1 MSDNEVIVVS
11 ITNEEADRPNIT
23 LAVEENS
30 LRHYQSFIELF
41 EQEHPNLTVRLVSI
55 NEVTTSGND
64 DEIQIMASAFDI
76 FPYNPIRQGGTEY
89 LLDLRPLRDLDP
101 QFDTNDFL
109 PGLLPP
115 ATEPLWAIPTGAAY
129 YITFFDKGAFDD
141 ARLSHPDLDWTTD
154 DFLDA
159 ALALT
164 VREGDDVT
172 RWGYVPGQ
180 MRYPPLLASQLAG
193 PLTTPDGG
201 LRLADPDVVAAV
213 QWLGDLFTVHQVS
226 PWLDEYRP
234 TDRRTG
240 GGQTAQGLINR
251 GQAAIWHTTH
261 LLFDENEENVGVT
274 AVPQS
279 LHGLTA
285 EPLIYGFAVSRGTAN
300 REATWQLLHFLSRQ
314 PPQEAMFSVGP
325 VPARRS
331 VAAANSYWEQ
341 LPDGLAPALQYTV
354 ENSVAPRITH
364 QAANLLQGAIA
375 AHIDDNTPV
384 TAALGQLL
392 GTTDTPAELS
402 ETEVIVVPEV
412 GPDPTDDTRQ
422 ITFVT
427 LSPLVDTHR
436 LLAEAFQR
444 EHSNMRVQVERPDDF
459 ELRSVTAADCFVT
472 SVSSLRNEPLRATVL
487 TLEPLLELDGRLQTN
502 EFYPSMLN
510 AVMEEGEVFGLPAFM
525 RVALMHYN
533 RELFEANSIPEP
545 PLDWMLSDFL
555 EIAQQAT
562 MGEGETKQFGYAEP
576 FPYLFS
582 YGVTAFGVQVAD
594 QSEGIPW
601 FDFEVTEEMV
611 TWFADLIRLYE
622 VQPLL
627 SGNSMVDF
635 SSFQELLQKGQ
646 VGIWPSLGTEL
657 VVGMQNAPLNYDIG
671 TVTIPL
677 GPSGSRG
684 IVESAIYAYAI
695 FADTTE
701 REVCWEWIKFLSLHP
716 QASPVRGGNVYFPA
730 HIETSKSKMYLDLVG
745 SDVAGAAYTT
755 VNSSHVSFH
764 AGASAWMRPGFN
776 WLEIAYLEVSSGE
789 VDVSSALAEADT
801 KFTRYR
807 ECVILADAFDDLEAW
822 QMCANQV
829 D

>member
-1 MSDNEVIVVS
+1 
-11 ITNEEADRPNIT
+11 
-23 LAVEENS
+23 
-30 LRHYQSFIELF
+30 
-41 EQEHPNLTVRLVSI
+41 
-55 NEVTTSGND
+55 
-64 DEIQIMASAFDI
+64 
-76 FPYNPIRQGGTEY
+76 
-89 LLDLRPLRDLDP
+89 
-101 QFDTNDFL
+101 
-109 PGLLPP
+109 
-115 ATEPLWAIPTGAAY
+115 
-129 YITFFDKGAFDD
+129 
-141 ARLSHPDLDWTTD
+141 
-154 DFLDA
+154 
-159 ALALT
+159 
-164 VREGDDVT
+164 
-172 RWGYVPGQ
+172 
-180 MRYPPLLASQLAG
+180 
-193 PLTTPDGG
+193 
-201 LRLADPDVVAAV
+201 
-213 QWLGDLFTVHQVS
+213 
-226 PWLDEYRP
+226 
-234 TDRRTG
+234 
-240 GGQTAQGLINR
+240 
-251 GQAAIWHTTH
+251 
-261 LLFDENEENVGVT
+261 
-274 AVPQS
+274 
-279 LHGLTA
+279 
-285 EPLIYGFAVSRGTAN
+285 
-300 REATWQLLHFLSRQ
+300 
-314 PPQEAMFSVGP
+314 
-325 VPARRS
+325 
-331 VAAANSYWEQ
+331 
-341 LPDGLAPALQYTV
+341 
-354 ENSVAPRITH
+354 
-364 QAANLLQGAIA
+364 
-375 AHIDDNTPV
+375 
-384 TAALGQLL
+384 
-392 GTTDTPAELS
+392 
-402 ETEVIVVPEV
+402 
-412 GPDPTDDTRQ
+412 
-422 ITFVT
+422 
-427 LSPLVDTHR
+427 
-436 LLAEAFQR
+436 
-444 EHSNMRVQVERPDDF
+444 
-459 ELRSVTAADCFVT
+459 
-472 SVSSLRNEPLRATVL
+472 
-487 TLEPLLELDGRLQTN
+487 
-502 EFYPSMLN
+502 
-510 AVMEEGEVFGLPAFM
+510 MEEGEVFGLPAFM